1 MKKQTYTMIAT
12 AVLLGCLTV
21 SANAQCNGKPLIAK
35 IPFQFST
42 GKATLPAGEYVV
54 KCLDLNRK
62 HLVFQSSD
70 GKATAIVSMILVNGR
85 SQEDARLVFRRYGRR
100 YFFFQAW
107 AGGSSGSELPTTH
120 AERSAARELAGI
132 KPQRETIAATTSQ

>member
-1 MKKQTYTMIAT
+1 MKKVAR
-12 AVLLGCLTV
+12 LTV
-21 SANAQCNGKPLIAK
+21 ANARERNSESGTSGFGRRAI
-35 IPFQFST
+35 ST